1 MEEQEYLIEKH
12 TFSDCIVF
20 ASDDTD
26 DNDGNDDDCQ
36 GSNYWHYQVDIGQEG
51 HQLGF
56 KITIANGASIVIDL
70 SGRSQG
76 S

>member
-1 MEEQEYLIEKH
+1 MEEQEYLSEKH

-36 GSNYWHYQVDIGQEG
+36 GSYNWHNEVDIGQES
-51 HQLGF
+51 HNLRF
-56 KITIANGASIVIDL
+56 KIPIAPG
-70 SGRSQG
+70 
-76 S
+76 